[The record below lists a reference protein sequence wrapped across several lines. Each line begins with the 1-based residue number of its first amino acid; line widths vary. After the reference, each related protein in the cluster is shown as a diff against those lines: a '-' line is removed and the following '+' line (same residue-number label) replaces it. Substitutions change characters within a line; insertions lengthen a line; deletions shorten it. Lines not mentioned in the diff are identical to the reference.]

1 MPARLL
7 DRVHEA
13 IRARHYSPRTEKAYV
28 GWIRR
33 FILFHGRRHPAAMGN
48 EEITQY
54 LTHLAVE
61 GKVSPSTQTQAL
73 SAILF
78 LYRYVLVQDIQKL
91 ENVVRAKPAK
101 RLPVVL
107 SRTEVSAVLGELH
120 GPQWMMGVLL
130 YGAGIRV
137 LECLQLRIKDLDVD
151 QQRIFIRSGKGG
163 KDRYALFPDQL
174 REPMK
179 EHILSVRALHERDLR
194 QGAGWV
200 ELPTAIGRKYPRAGS
215 SWPWQWVFPATRRYK
230 DSKTGEGRRH
240 HYHESALQRIV
251 KLAIL
256 RAGVTKTASCHTLRH
271 SFATHLLEDGHDIR
285 TIQELLGHK
294 DVSTTMIYTHVLN
307 RGPSGIVS
315 PADKLSVRGRPERT
329 R

>member
-1 MPARLL
+1 MSSPKLL
-7 DRVHEA
+7 DRVRTA

-61 GKVSPSTQTQAL
+61 GKVSPSTQTQAA

-120 GPQWMMGVLL
+120 GPQWMMGILL

-151 QQRIFIRSGKGG
+151 EHRIFIRAGKGG

-174 REPMK
+174 REP
-179 EHILSVRALHERDLR
+179 L
-194 QGAGWV
+194 QG
-200 ELPTAIGRKYPRAGS
+200 S
-215 SWPWQWVFPATRRYK
+215 
-230 DSKTGEGRRH
+230 
-240 HYHESALQRIV
+240 
-251 KLAIL
+251 
-256 RAGVTKTASCHTLRH
+256 
-271 SFATHLLEDGHDIR
+271 
-285 TIQELLGHK
+285 
-294 DVSTTMIYTHVLN
+294 
-307 RGPSGIVS
+307 
-315 PADKLSVRGRPERT
+315 
-329 R
+329 